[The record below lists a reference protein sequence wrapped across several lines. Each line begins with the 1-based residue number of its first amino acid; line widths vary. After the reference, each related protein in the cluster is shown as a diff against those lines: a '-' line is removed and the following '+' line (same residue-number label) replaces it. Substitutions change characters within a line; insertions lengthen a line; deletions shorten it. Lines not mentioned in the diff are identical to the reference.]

1 MSRQRMTRTEVHD
14 GEVHGPEARSAEV
27 HGTGPRPVRNAA
39 AVPARVR
46 RSDCGHHLVAVTMT
60 GVLSAVVAFALG
72 AGTAGAAG
80 LRHRPPVTTVPA
92 AAPSTSGSSGTP
104 ATPATTPVAPT
115 GGAQP
120 SVPTGAVPGSGAP
133 TTCSTTNLSLLQ
145 SYVEGALSNR
155 VSQLNGLT
163 AIVGGATRLTGSDQ
177 QTLSSDVSN
186 ELAGIEALQQNVP
199 NDSTCLQ
206 LVADARAMVRNF
218 RVYVVM
224 TPQVR
229 LTVSADS
236 ETSIAGQLAG
246 LEPQIQAAIAAAQK
260 NGKNVA
266 GAQQS
271 FSDLQ
276 TQVTN
281 AQSAS
286 GNVSGPV
293 LAFTPS
299 SYPGCKTTFVAD
311 VTSLQGG
318 RADLRKADADLHTI
332 VADLA

>member
-1 MSRQRMTRTEVHD
+1 MSRQRITRTEA
-14 GEVHGPEARSAEV
+14 HGTEV
-27 HGTGPRPVRNAA
+27 HGTGPRQARDAA

-46 RSDCGHHLVAVTMT
+46 RSHGGHRLVTATMT
-60 GVLSAVVAFALG
+60 GALSAAVALAL
-72 AGTAGAAG
+72 AGGTAGVAGAAG

-92 AAPSTSGSSGTP
+92 AVPTTNGAPGTP
-104 ATPATTPVAPT
+104 ATPVTPTTTPVAT
-115 GGAQP
+115 AGGAQP
-120 SVPTGAVPGSGAP
+120 RIPTGATPGSGAP
-133 TTCSTTNLSLLQ
+133 TTCSISNLSLLQ

-155 VSQLNGLT
+155 VTQLNALT
-163 AIVGGATRLTGSDQ
+163 AIIGGATRLTASDQ

-186 ELAGIEALQQNVP
+186 ELAGIQALQQKVP

-271 FSDLQ
+271 FSDFQ
-276 TQVTN
+276 TQITN
-281 AQSAS
+281 TQSAS

-299 SYPGCKTTFVAD
+299 SYPGCKSTFVAD
-311 VTSLQGG
+311 VASLQGG
-318 RADLRKADADLHTI
+318 RADLRKADTDLHAI